1 MNRSFFIAGVQFRP
15 LEAKEEIKKLL
26 KNQELMLELEPENKF
41 DPNAVK
47 IISLSE
53 EGKCF
58 LGYVPKK
65 FSAEVSAVLEV
76 GINLECIVEEI
87 NPSAKPWEMCKV
99 VIKNVEEED
108 KEYNDIPEDAEYDLK
123 NIGDH

>member
-65 FSAEVSAVLEV
+65 FSAEISAALEV
-76 GINLECIVEEI
+76 GIDLECIVEEI

-99 VIKNVEEED
+99 IVKDI
-108 KEYNDIPEDAEYDLK
+108 IPETENDTYEENSL
-123 NIGDH
+123 

>member
-1 MNRSFFIAGVQFRP
+1 MNRSFFVAGVQFRP

-26 KNQELMLELEPENKF
+26 KNQELMLELEPDNKF

-65 FSAEVSAVLEV
+65 LSAEISAVLEV

-108 KEYNDIPEDAEYDLK
+108 AEYDLK

>member
-26 KNQELMLELEPENKF
+26 KNQDLILESEPENKF

-47 IISLSE
+47 IISLNE
-53 EGKCF
+53 DGKCF

-65 FSAEVSAVLEV
+65 FSAEVSAILEV

-99 VIKNVEEED
+99 IVKDI
-108 KEYNDIPEDAEYDLK
+108 IPETENDTYEENSL
-123 NIGDH
+123 